1 MNIMTESL
9 SNKCLGLPAMVG
21 ADRSDCFRHLIDR
34 VNSRIN
40 GCKEKLLSLGGKEI
54 LMKSIAQAVPV
65 YAMTVFK
72 IPKKHLQR
80 NNKCHFE
87 ILVG

>member
-1 MNIMTESL
+1 MKTEVCEVLNIMTESL
-9 SNKCLGLPAMVG
+9 SNKYLGLPAMVG

-72 IPKKHLQR
+72 IPKKTFA
-80 NNKCHFE
+80 KE
-87 ILVG
+87 